1 MTGSWLTLSDVARR
15 ISEAT
20 GRRVSLEDVI
30 ELGAD
35 DGPLKAQ
42 FMHGYWSVSEE
53 SVTAYL
59 LSVSEPDASSGA
71 LLAEHADKP
80 TVRGGPELPADIED
94 EYERGEGAE

>member
-15 ISEAT
+15 ISEVT
-20 GRRVSLEDVI
+20 GNAVSLEDVI

-35 DGPLKAQ
+35 DGPLKVL

-59 LSVSEPDASSGA
+59 
-71 LLAEHADKP
+71 AEHVDKP
-80 TVRGGPELPADIED
+80 LVSRDPANPAEAEMTVTDDALYRREQGT
-94 EYERGEGAE
+94 